1 MKSLN
6 NAGLIYT
13 PREQFLSSSNSKQ
26 RKMQIRLLIVLPFIC
41 VSHISFFYFLVH
53 LFRLVYSDEFLV
65 FCLFVF
71 SIPNSIKHILLGTGI
86 SDSIYLY
93 QWEFLIFPILHAG
106 LNLLYFYVI
115 FKSMK
120 ELEIQSYEI
129 FSKKRNR
136 RKRWLAYARDCG
148 WSRSVKSN
156 IFFKFSKKENIRKKA
171 ATTEM

>member
-26 RKMQIRLLIVLPFIC
+26 RRRMQIRLLIVLPFIC
-41 VSHISFFYFLVH
+41 VSHISSFYFLLH

-71 SIPNSIKHILLGTGI
+71 SILNSIKHILLGTGI
-86 SDSIYLY
+86 SDDIYLY

-106 LNLLYFYVI
+106 LNLRYFLCV
-115 FKSMK
+115 KSMK
-120 ELEIQSYEI
+120 ERQIQSYEI
-129 FSKKRNR
+129 FSKKSNR
-136 RKRWLAYARDCG
+136 RKRWLVYARDCG
-148 WSRSVKSN
+148 WSRSAKSN
-156 IFFKFSKKENIRKKA
+156 IFFKFGKKENIKKKA
-171 ATTEM
+171 ATTEI